1 MGMKNDFEENSDPGD
16 EQPLSPNNFS
26 SIPTPF
32 KFKTPPSPLSTR
44 RMMELEA
51 ELKATNKL
59 LDKLQNVPII
69 PPSTLTEGDEIRLR
83 GKGVKW

>member
-16 EQPLSPNNFS
+16 EQPLSPANFS
-26 SIPTPF
+26 PLPTPL
-32 KFKTPPSPLSTR
+32 KFKTPPPILSTR

-59 LDKLQNVPII
+59 LDKLQNVPIV
-69 PPSTLTEGDEIRLR
+69 PVEKLEEGDEIRLR